1 MNNNLQGKTILITG
15 ASAGI
20 GEACAHAFAKQGAN
34 LVLTARREERLSQ
47 LSKILNKDH
56 GIDIHLQGLDVRD
69 EEAVQTFLTLLPS
82 GFKNIDVLV
91 NNAGLVIGI
100 EKAHET
106 PGYDVDTMLD
116 TNVKGVLNMIRNVV
130 PGMVD
135 QKSGHVINISSI
147 AGHEAYPGGSVYC
160 ASKHAVDA
168 LTKSLRMD
176 VVSTPLRVTAISPG
190 LVDTEFSIVRFKG
203 DVSKATAVYAGLE
216 ALVAEDI
223 ADAVVYAASRP
234 PHVQIADMII
244 FPTQQA
250 AATVVHRNSE

>member
-1 MNNNLQGKTILITG
+1 MNRLKGKNVFITG

-20 GEACAHAFAKQGAN
+20 GEACARLFAQQGAN
-34 LVLTARREERLSQ
+34 LILTARREDKLLKLASDFQDEYRVQ
-47 LSKILNKDH
+47 VFV
-56 GIDIHLQGLDVRD
+56 QALDVRD
-69 EEAVQTFLTLLPS
+69 AVAVEALISNLPEP
-82 GFKNIDVLV
+82 FNNIDVLV
-91 NNAGLVIGI
+91 NNAGLVLGV

-106 PGYDVDTMLD
+106 PGSDVDIMLD
-116 TNVKGVLNMIRNVV
+116 TNVKGVLNMIRSIV
-130 PGMVD
+130 PEMVSK
-135 QKSGHVINISSI
+135 QQGHVINISSI

-190 LVDTEFSIVRFKG
+190 LVETEFSLVRFKG
-203 DVSKATAVYAGLE
+203 DVIKAEAVYQGLE

-223 ADAVVYAASRP
+223 AEAVLFAASRP

-250 AATVVHRNSE
+250 AATVVHRNIK